1 MLFISAGRFISMFYG
16 AGVINVH
23 FFIVTVMFLSF
34 WNLKGVYLS
43 TFFLGTKG
51 QVEEEE
57 EEEDEEEE
65 EEEEDNKEQ
74 QQEQV
79 ENEKNPE

>member
-1 MLFISAGRFISMFYG
+1 MFYG

-51 QVEEEE
+51 QVEGE

-65 EEEEDNKEQ
+65 EEEDNQ
-74 QQEQV
+74 DHHQEQV